1 VGTTRLRWELHGE
14 LHEYTFYDTECDAK
28 EPFAPNRADRC
39 LEQLLKHE
47 EGQLIAA
54 LRLTV
59 LAADGYEDGNA
70 LAARVFDGDELVA
83 ASVCDQRA
91 DMYSDFRLDATGC
104 GRFLLIDRESRPPQ
118 LGRVV
123 QRIID
128 MEVYRMMAML
138 AYPEARELARSLR
151 VMEPRLS
158 GLVTRLDLAT
168 TSEEPEILQDLTQ
181 LSAEVEQ
188 LSTYSAYRLD
198 AARAYRGLVRQSLS
212 DLRQV
217 RLGWHQTPSEF
228 LERRFDPVMNF
239 CEAVNVRLESVSA
252 RVSRASGLLGGYA
265 DGVGTAALFAGPCN
279 AAFSAPLAAIFIA
292 DGANHRIRRIALAPL
307 ILFGSTFLVYNLAAY
322 ANDPLAELRLST
334 DDGARQQI
342 ISLTRDLN
350 LDVPAPLRYFI
361 WLKGV
366 LGIFVGKFDLG
377 VTRSSS
383 TVWDELSYAIP
394 VSLRLVL
401 VATVTELVI
410 GIALGIISALRQYS
424 RFDYAMTFLAFL
436 LFSLTI
442 FWVAVIMK

>member
-1 VGTTRLRWELHGE
+1 MDHPMLISHPLRTELHDELHTRPRPAITVPHVIAHASVIHPSQFPSYPKALLDWCASNGIEAPAPEQFHFTAAVGTTRLRWELHGE
-14 LHEYTFYDTECDAK
+14 FHEYTFYDTECDAK
-28 EPFAPNRADRC
+28 EPFAPNHADRC

-59 LAADGYEDGNA
+59 LAADGCEDGNA

-252 RVSRASGLLGGYA
+252 RVSRASGLLGTRVEIDRERQNQELLGAMNERAAAQLHLQQTVEGLSVAAIAYYA
-265 DGVGTAALFAGPCN
+265 TGLFAYLFK
-279 AAFSAPLAAIFIA
+279 AADKAGLPVRYELATGLAVVPVVLLVWWFLRRARGRVGRA
-292 DGANHRIRRIALAPL
+292 DKPR
-307 ILFGSTFLVYNLAAY
+307 
-322 ANDPLAELRLST
+322 
-334 DDGARQQI
+334 
-342 ISLTRDLN
+342 
-350 LDVPAPLRYFI
+350 
-361 WLKGV
+361 
-366 LGIFVGKFDLG
+366 
-377 VTRSSS
+377 
-383 TVWDELSYAIP
+383 
-394 VSLRLVL
+394 
-401 VATVTELVI
+401 
-410 GIALGIISALRQYS
+410 
-424 RFDYAMTFLAFL
+424 
-436 LFSLTI
+436 
-442 FWVAVIMK
+442 